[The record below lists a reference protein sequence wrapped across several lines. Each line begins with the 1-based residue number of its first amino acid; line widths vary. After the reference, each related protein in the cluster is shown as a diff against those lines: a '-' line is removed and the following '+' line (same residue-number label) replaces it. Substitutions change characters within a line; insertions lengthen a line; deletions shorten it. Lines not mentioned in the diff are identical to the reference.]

1 MKYISKTAL
10 MLIVA
15 CFVISSCTAQLK
27 NAKTETLKVYG
38 NCGMCKK
45 AIETAA
51 YQKGE
56 TVAQWNKDTKVL
68 LLKYDS
74 TQTNSKK
81 ILRRIAE
88 AGYDN
93 EDFTAPDDAYNKL
106 PECCQYNR
114 KAAAVALVP
123 AQITTISTTET
134 VKTTPVTPNDP
145 TKTATVTT
153 TETVKTTPVTPND
166 PTKTATVTT
175 TKTVKTEIE
184 KVPPVMVK
192 NRQPLTEVYAA
203 YFGLKDALVKSD
215 GNIAATQAKVL
226 YKAIDQVDMNK
237 ITEQEHTVWMKYAKQ
252 LSYHTEHIKGTTE
265 VEHQREHFIDLSKN
279 MYEVMK
285 VIKTE
290 IPVYYDHCPMAND
303 GKGADWLSLDKPIK
317 NPYFGK
323 AMLSCGSII
332 ETIK

>member
-1 MKYISKTAL
+1 MKYINKTAL

-27 NAKTETLKVYG
+27 NAKTETVKVYG
-38 NCGMCKK
+38 NCGICKK
-45 AIETAA
+45 TIETAA
-51 YQKGE
+51 YQKGK
-56 TVAQWNKDTKVL
+56 TAAQWNKDTKVL
-68 LLKYDS
+68 VLKYDS
-74 TQTNSKK
+74 IKTNSSE

-106 PECCQYNR
+106 PKCCQYNR
-114 KAAAVALVP
+114 KAAAIALAP

-153 TETVKTTPVTPND
+153 TETVKT
-166 PTKTATVTT
+166 
-175 TKTVKTEIE
+175 EIE
-184 KVPPVMVK
+184 KAPPVMVENK
-192 NRQPLTEVYAA
+192 QPLTEVYAG

-215 GNIAATQAKVL
+215 GNAAATQAKVL

-237 ITEQEHTVWMKYAKQ
+237 MTKQEHTVWMKYAKQ

-290 IPVYYDHCPMAND
+290 TPVYYDHCPMAND